1 MYHQITLNML
11 VMTDNPP
18 EPTLESLTLFL
29 IEQTQC
35 IANVTVS
42 PLVAQS
48 NGTPIPRQATK
59 PVSYICNNA
68 TIVPEQSQ
76 TPPIDPVQVQL
87 SRSIP
92 TSTDTTEST
101 PPPTSGERISK
112 LVLMTDDDA
121 RIARIRTE
129 PGHSYP
135 RYYSH
140 NDSWISVRKN
150 GRHYFYDSV
159 QNYRGETN
167 RPIRFRVETGELETL
182 YTAYNY
188 IRAANK
194 YAMGTRDNRRRTQH
208 IWLTRTEAATIRRRV
223 YPS

>member
-11 VMTDNPP
+11 VLTDNPP
-18 EPTLESLTLFL
+18 EPTLEALTLFL
-29 IEQTQC
+29 MEQTQC
-35 IANVTVS
+35 IATVNVS

-48 NGTPIPRQATK
+48 NGTPIPQQATK
-59 PVSYICNNA
+59 PVSYICNNGP
-68 TIVPEQSQ
+68 IVPEPSQ
-76 TPPIDPVQVQL
+76 APPTD
-87 SRSIP
+87 
-92 TSTDTTEST
+92 TDTTEST
-101 PPPTSGERISK
+101 QATTSGERISK
-112 LVLMTDDDA
+112 LVCMTRDDD
-121 RIARIRTE
+121 RIAHIRTE

-140 NDSWISVRKN
+140 NDSWLSVRKN

-167 RPIRFRVETGELETL
+167 RPIRFRVDTGELETL

-194 YAMGTRDNRRRTQH
+194 YAMGTRDNRRRAQH
-208 IWLTRTEAATIRRRV
+208 IWLTRTEARIIRRRV
-223 YPS
+223 YGA

>member
-1 MYHQITLNML
+1 
-11 VMTDNPP
+11 
-18 EPTLESLTLFL
+18 
-29 IEQTQC
+29 
-35 IANVTVS
+35 
-42 PLVAQS
+42 
-48 NGTPIPRQATK
+48 
-59 PVSYICNNA
+59 
-68 TIVPEQSQ
+68 
-76 TPPIDPVQVQL
+76 
-87 SRSIP
+87 
-92 TSTDTTEST
+92 
-101 PPPTSGERISK
+101 
-112 LVLMTDDDA
+112 MTDDDA

-129 PGHSYP
+129 PGHTYP

-194 YAMGTRDNRRRTQH
+194 YAMGTRDNRRRTNH
-208 IWLTRTEAATIRRRV
+208 IWLTRTEATMIRRRV